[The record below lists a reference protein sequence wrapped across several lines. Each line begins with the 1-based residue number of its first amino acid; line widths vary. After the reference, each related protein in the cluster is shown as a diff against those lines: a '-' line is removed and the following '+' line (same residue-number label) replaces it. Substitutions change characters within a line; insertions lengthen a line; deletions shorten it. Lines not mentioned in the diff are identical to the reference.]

1 MQTTGVIWDRESGI
15 GFATRTLPA
24 PQPGELLLEVG
35 ASGLCGTD
43 LHIAA
48 GEYPLAKSGVVLG
61 HEYAGTVIEV
71 GPGTPVFSVGD
82 RVVVDPNIPCRM
94 CTACRE
100 ARPHLCANP
109 QTLGVTIDGGLGTHS
124 IVPADR
130 AYRLPDSLPMAAAAL
145 TEPLACVV
153 HAVDRAGLEP
163 GHSALVIGAGP
174 IGLLTASLLK
184 AAGAS
189 SVCVSEPNERR
200 RALAPAFGGIP
211 IEPHDVPDERV
222 RRRDGVRRPAGNA
235 GSRYSSGAAR
245 WNGGVGRGGGSA
257 GDSAGQPVRHFPA
270 GDHDPR
276 HLHKSA
282 HHGSVDCPAR
292 LGTNSVAGDHYPL
305 VDAGPLRRGVGSAP
319 DGCRPEGVRAPERRF
334 VVTSEGT

>member
-15 GFATRTLPA
+15 GFATRTLPD

-211 IEPHDVPDERV
+211 IEPHDVPTNEFDVVMECVGLPATLAAAIPAVRPGGTVVWVGVAAPQATVPVNPYDIFRREITIRGTYTNPHTMDRSIALLDSGQIPWRETITHSLALDRFDEAWEAHRT
-222 RRRDGVRRPAGNA
+222 GAGLKVCVLP
-235 GSRYSSGAAR
+235 
-245 WNGGVGRGGGSA
+245 NG
-257 GDSAGQPVRHFPA
+257 D
-270 GDHDPR
+270 
-276 HLHKSA
+276 L
-282 HHGSVDCPAR
+282 
-292 LGTNSVAGDHYPL
+292 
-305 VDAGPLRRGVGSAP
+305 
-319 DGCRPEGVRAPERRF
+319 
-334 VVTSEGT
+334 

>member
-211 IEPHDVPDERV
+211 IEPHDVPTNEFDVVMECVGLPATLAAAIPAVRPGGTVVWVGVAAPQATVPVNPYDIFRREITIRGTYTNPHTMDRSIALLDSGQVPWRETITHSLALDRFDEAWEAHRT
-222 RRRDGVRRPAGNA
+222 GAGLKVCVLP
-235 GSRYSSGAAR
+235 
-245 WNGGVGRGGGSA
+245 NG
-257 GDSAGQPVRHFPA
+257 D
-270 GDHDPR
+270 
-276 HLHKSA
+276 L
-282 HHGSVDCPAR
+282 
-292 LGTNSVAGDHYPL
+292 
-305 VDAGPLRRGVGSAP
+305 
-319 DGCRPEGVRAPERRF
+319 
-334 VVTSEGT
+334 